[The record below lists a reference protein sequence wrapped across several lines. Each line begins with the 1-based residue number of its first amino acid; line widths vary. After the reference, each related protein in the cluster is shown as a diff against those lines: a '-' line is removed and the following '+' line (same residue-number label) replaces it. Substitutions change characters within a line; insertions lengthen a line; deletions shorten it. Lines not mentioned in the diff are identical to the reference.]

1 MELANK
7 IILWDFDGVL
17 MDSNAVRELGFKT
30 VLAEF
35 PTEKVDQLIEFHRI
49 NGGLSRYV
57 KFRYFYEEI
66 CNLEIDDEK
75 INLLANAFSKI
86 MKELL
91 INEKLLITDSM
102 NFVKKMHHQGVKM
115 HIVSGSDHKELNY
128 LCEELQINHFF
139 MSINGSPTKKNKLV
153 KDLLSNFNYENKNVV
168 LIGDSINDY
177 DAAKENNI
185 DFWGYNN
192 LELIE
197 LSTYIHSFKDDSYT
211 LHH

>member
-35 PTEKVDQLIEFHRI
+35 PTEKVDQLIQFHRK

-115 HIVSGSDHKELNY
+115 HIVSGSDHNELNF
-128 LCEELQINHFF
+128 LCKELQIDHYFL
-139 MSINGSPTKKNKLV
+139 SIDGSPTKKNKLV
-153 KDLLSNFNYENKNVV
+153 KDLLSNFNYDSKNVV

-177 DAAKENNI
+177 DAAKANGI
-185 DFWGYNN
+185 DFIGYNN
-192 LELIE
+192 IE
-197 LSTYIHSFKDDSYT
+197 LKGLSSYIYT
-211 LHH
+211 FDNE